1 MRAMSNKSQTR
12 KSKWRFWRTE
22 VRFWELSGLSGLFG
36 CSTERGTTPPATACR
51 TIGLDSTAGRHWVQL
66 AVFAAALGLL
76 IATMP
81 RDVRPYDEGLILF
94 GSARVQSGD
103 IPYRDFYANYG
114 PGQFYVLATL
124 FKVFGPSVLV
134 ERLWDL
140 LIRACTVLVVYL
152 IVDRTWNRRRALLIS
167 LLVTMWLSY
176 FEFYGYPVFPC
187 LLLSLL
193 SLYCLIS
200 IYRGYRATAPL
211 LASGV
216 CVGITILFRP
226 DIGIAAGAGGA
237 FTLGLFHI
245 AQKLDARQRTRALLR
260 SGTIYLTGIALASG
274 PALVLLFAA
283 GATHDMLVDIV
294 FIPAR
299 IYVRM
304 RSLPFP
310 SLGAIAADRTHLKFA
325 SLERLAVYL
334 PLLGVLLGVAAAWAL
349 RSDQQS
355 ATTAGQQ
362 AVRSQRLWT
371 LFQLIIFSLLFFF
384 KGWVR
389 VEPLHMAL
397 SIVPSLIILGV
408 CRLHL
413 HSRRAEILSG
423 IGVLCLLVTSLP
435 PIQHALARPLHLIS
449 RTEDVT
455 SSNGAVG
462 FVSSTPAVRPEGSG
476 CFPPKGLER
485 IRCLT
490 IPEEQAEAIH
500 YIQQHTTENEGIF
513 VGSNRHDKIF
523 VNDVLFYFAS
533 KRSSVTKWHQFD
545 PGVQTTGEIQ
555 SEIVAELQRARPRYI
570 VLNSRWDNVNEP
582 NESARSSGV
591 KTLDQYIGANYQVV
605 ASFGTISVLQ
615 YQQH

>member
-1 MRAMSNKSQTR
+1 MRAMSSKSQTT
-12 KSKWRFWRTE
+12 KSKWRFWQTE
-22 VRFWELSGLSGLFG
+22 VRFWGLAGLFG
-36 CSTERGTTPPATACR
+36 CSTERGTTSQATPCR
-51 TIGLDSTAGRHWVQL
+51 TINLDSTAGRRWVQL
-66 AVFAAALGLL
+66 VVFTAALGLL
-76 IATMP
+76 IATMS
-81 RDVRPYDEGLILF
+81 RNVGPYDEGLILF
-94 GSARVQSGD
+94 GSARVQAGD

-114 PGQFYVLATL
+114 PGQFYALATL
-124 FKVFGPSVLV
+124 FKVFGPSVLI

-140 LIRACTVLVVYL
+140 LIRTCTVLVVYL
-152 IVDRTWNRRRALLIS
+152 IVDSTWNRRTALLIS
-167 LLVTMWLSY
+167 LLVTIWLSY

-187 LLLSLL
+187 LLFALL
-193 SLYCLIS
+193 SLYCLVP

-211 LASGV
+211 LVSGV

-245 AQKLDARQRTRALLR
+245 AQEPDARQRASALLH

-283 GATHDMLVDIV
+283 GAAHNMLVDLV
-294 FIPAR
+294 FIQAR

-310 SLGAIAADRTHLKFA
+310 SLGGIAADLTHLKFA
-325 SLERLAVYL
+325 SLDGLAAYL
-334 PLLGVLLGVAAAWAL
+334 PVLGVLLGVMAAWAS
-349 RSDQQS
+349 RGDQQQY
-355 ATTAGQQ
+355 AATAGQQ
-362 AVRSQRLWT
+362 EVSSQRLWT
-371 LFQLIIFSLLFFF
+371 LVQLTIFSLLFFF

-389 VEPLHMAL
+389 AEPLHMAL

-413 HSRRAEILSG
+413 HSREAKVLSS

-435 PIQHALARPLHLIS
+435 PIQHALVRPLHLIW

-455 SSNGAVG
+455 SSNGAIG
-462 FVSSTPAVRPEGSG
+462 FVSSKPAVPPEGSG
-476 CFPPKGLER
+476 CFPPRGLER

-500 YIQQHTTENEGIF
+500 YIQQHTTESEGIF
-513 VGSNRHDKIF
+513 VGLNRHDKIF
-523 VNDVLFYFAS
+523 ENDVLFYFAS

-545 PGVQTTGEIQ
+545 PGVQTTGDVQ
-555 SEIVAELQRARPRYI
+555 SEIVAELQTARPRYI
-570 VLNSRWDNVNEP
+570 VLNSRWENKNEP

-591 KTLDQYIGANYQVV
+591 KTLDQYIGANYRVV
-605 ASFGTISVLQ
+605 ASFGTISILRS
-615 YQQH
+615 QQQ